1 MPVQIHNQ
9 AAVERPNGQVR
20 PPVVMGGDVELR
32 LHGVGGTSPED
43 LLGDLAPQL
52 VAGDRIAGFYRTAD
66 HPPVEG
72 RNARRIEAYSWGGLT
87 SRSASRVL
95 WVLMLP
101 FALRSEE
108 RRVGKEC
115 RSRWSPH

>member
-9 AAVERPNGQVR
+9 AAVEGPNGQVR
-20 PPVVMGGDVELR
+20 PPV
-32 LHGVGGTSPED
+32 GVGGTSPED

-101 FALRSEE
+101 FALAN
-108 RRVGKEC
+108 VAG
-115 RSRWSPH
+115 WM